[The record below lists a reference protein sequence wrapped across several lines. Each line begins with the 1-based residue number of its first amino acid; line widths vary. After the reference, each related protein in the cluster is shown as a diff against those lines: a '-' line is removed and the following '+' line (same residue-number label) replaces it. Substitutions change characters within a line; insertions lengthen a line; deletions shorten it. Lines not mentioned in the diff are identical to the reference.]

1 MIFYRYQNTK
11 TLEKHSFEYV
21 DVNTLYDRAITYIN
35 CLHEGETDTASLKN
49 SLFDY
54 LKDYCFELKYRQNL
68 SEDNFDNILREVIK
82 IILKYYDQ
90 NASIEEQNRNRKIAW
105 DEITLLMKPYP
116 LKGLFV
122 IPEYC
127 MEFRQGTKYSASEL
141 CSNIITG
148 LSAPSAKYLA
158 IYEGEVICNEME
170 YGGTLIRPT
179 RLIKV
184 LDLYKEVDKVIGA
197 TRNLYRHLIYDND
210 ELKDSIE
217 ITKELLKDYIEWN
230 LDSLAESTIKTH
242 TRELLLKELLVAT
255 KANYKQLQY
264 RNFNNKH
271 YAIICKNNLKF
282 KFCISEEKVTADN
295 IFEGDTI
302 VHNGELSVTDL
313 KTNTVDK
320 KTFRLR
326 LAV

>member
-11 TLEKHSFEYV
+11 TLERHSFEYI
-21 DVNTLYDRAITYIN
+21 DMNMLYERATTYIYCRSEEEFN
-35 CLHEGETDTASLKN
+35 IDNLLDFLRGH
-49 SLFDY
+49 
-54 LKDYCFELKYRQNL
+54 CFELQYRQNL
-68 SEDNFDNILREVIK
+68 TEDKYDDILREVVK
-82 IILKYYDQ
+82 IVLKHYNRY
-90 NASIEEQNRNRKIAW
+90 ATKEEEKKNRKNAW

-170 YGGTLIRPT
+170 YGGTLIKPT
-179 RLIKV
+179 NLIKV
-184 LDLYKEVDKVIGA
+184 LDLHKEVDKVIGA

-282 KFCISEEKVTADN
+282 KFCISEEEVTADN

-302 VHNGELSVTDL
+302 THHGDMSITNL
-313 KTNTVDK
+313 KTNTVIAQER
-320 KTFRLR
+320 FRLK